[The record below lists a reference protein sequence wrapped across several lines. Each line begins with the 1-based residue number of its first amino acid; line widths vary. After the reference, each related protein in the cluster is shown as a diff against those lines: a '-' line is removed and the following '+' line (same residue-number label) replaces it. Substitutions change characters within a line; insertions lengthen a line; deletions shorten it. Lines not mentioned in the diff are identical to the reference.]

1 MSVAGDITAWQPVA
15 SKPAPH
21 LPLASEGNAMPVQ
34 QAVLQPAVGT
44 RDDVPATQL
53 FVVPDFAPPPDGAP
67 GAAGLAPPGAWPA
80 AGPGTRRAG
89 HADDGQAAAADEWPR
104 HLARLV
110 TEALAGLRPARQVLP
125 WTSSRARCQLQRMR
139 PGFSDG
145 QRPRIVRVLSTR
157 PAPDVIE
164 MSVIAGF
171 GPRIRALALRL
182 ERDPGTPNG
191 TGWIC
196 TEIEAG

>member
-1 MSVAGDITAWQPVA
+1 M
-15 SKPAPH
+15 
-21 LPLASEGNAMPVQ
+21 
-34 QAVLQPAVGT
+34 
-44 RDDVPATQL
+44 
-53 FVVPDFAPPPDGAP
+53 
-67 GAAGLAPPGAWPA
+67 
-80 AGPGTRRAG
+80 
-89 HADDGQAAAADEWPR
+89 ADEWPQ

-139 PGFSDG
+139 PGFGDG
-145 QRPRIVRVLSTR
+145 QQPRIVRVLSMR

-171 GPRIRALALRL
+171 GPRMRALALRL
-182 ERDPGTPNG
+182 ERHPGTTNG